1 MDGLWGAVVA
11 ATVFAVFVRPFSD
24 YHYWFSWSRRAL
36 VVGVLI
42 YLLLGG
48 AAAGGLGWLAG
59 VALVGNS
66 PPSLTFDAG
75 HQLRTHR
82 RVGRPCRT
90 RLQGSSPLSR
100 VSEDGRTD
108 FARPFTLLE
117 LGTTWTFGMIDVL
130 VDRAVERW
138 FRDLTDRQL
147 LQVAAELAVRIQS
160 LEKVPD
166 SAKKRLFERFVPA
179 MTTVRSGSAGEKD
192 EARILLIQ
200 FAWTFMQRQR
210 WAKPRLRRGETPA

>member
-1 MDGLWGAVVA
+1 MDGLWGAVLA

-48 AAAGGLGWLAG
+48 AAAGALGWLAG
-59 VALVGNS
+59 VALVGNVR
-66 PPSLTFDAG
+66 PSLT
-75 HQLRTHR
+75 LM
-82 RVGRPCRT
+82 
-90 RLQGSSPLSR
+90 QGISFGLIGALAVRAELGSKGPPPLSR

-138 FRDLTDRQL
+138 FKDLTDRQL
-147 LQVAAELAVRIQS
+147 LQIAAELAVRIQS

-166 SAKKRLFERFVPA
+166 SAKKRLFEKFVPA

-210 WAKPRLRRGETPA
+210 WAKPSLRRGETPA